1 MHYITNN
8 PLKLCRI
15 NTIENPKL
23 IIWGGEGGSKFETRA
38 GLCTRKG
45 SSYIY
50 RPWAGQHGSPKHE
63 RYFTEFRFC
72 RIKGLS
78 KCAFITRVP
87 TILKFRDSGFA
98 ESRGYQNATIIFFAK
113 NQWPL
118 NAIHGFQAWVIL
130 SLESVVA
137 ERVERTPA
145 HKFMGIV
152 A

>member
-1 MHYITNN
+1 MDLS
-8 PLKLCRI
+8 LKPGQGYVPGRARPI
-15 NTIENPKL
+15 YTDHGQGNMARPNTSAIL
-23 IIWGGEGGSKFETRA
+23 
-38 GLCTRKG
+38 
-45 SSYIY
+45 
-50 RPWAGQHGSPKHE
+50 QH
-63 RYFTEFRFC
+63 
-72 RIKGLS
+72 
-78 KCAFITRVP
+78 VP

-137 ERVERTPA
+137 ERVGRTPA